1 MNISKLGLCVLAMG
15 CFFVGGNIANA
26 EPENLAVCAACHG
39 DDGSGAGFPYVPI
52 IAGTPAAHLEEAL
65 FAYQDGAR
73 KCVGVPV
80 MCEAIAPLSDNEV
93 VEMAAYYS
101 AMPRISSNEEYDKR
115 LAAVGKLIHDDLC
128 AQCHVLPTDK
138 NVEDALGIPLNGQR
152 AAYLRLALGAY
163 VSGDR
168 ETLVPIMADKLREL
182 DQEKIEAL
190 VHYYASWDPGYRQ
203 QR

>member
-1 MNISKLGLCVLAMG
+1 MNIFRAGLCVIAMG
-15 CFFVGGNIANA
+15 GFIVSGSIANA

-73 KCVGVPV
+73 SCVGVPV
-80 MCEAIAPLSDNEV
+80 MCETVAPLSEEQV
-93 VEMAAYYS
+93 IEFAAHYA
-101 AMPRISSNEEYDKR
+101 AMPRISSDEEFDKR
-115 LAAVGKLIHDDLC
+115 LAAVGKLLHVELC
-128 AQCHVLPTDK
+128 AQCHVLPTDD
-138 NVEDALGIPLNGQR
+138 NIEDALGIPLNGQR

-163 VSGDR
+163 LTGDR

-182 DQEKIEAL
+182 NQDKIEAL
-190 VHYYASWDPGYRQ
+190 VHYYASWEQ
-203 QR
+203 